1 MRGTWA
7 AGDGRL
13 FVLWENG
20 STDDVAYEVRTD
32 SAGSRVATISGAQ
45 GTVGFTR
52 VGP

>member
-1 MRGTWA
+1 MRGTWS

-20 STDDVAYEVRTD
+20 TTDDVEYEVRTD
-32 SAGSRVATISGAQ
+32 SAGSPVTMLSGGQ